1 MNPYVFFAYK
11 YFYSKKRHD
20 LLMFEL
26 ILYFRSEIP
35 CIDQTNEPLFY
46 SLMLLKMKKLYI
58 DRIPDSLK
66 ALS

>member
-1 MNPYVFFAYK
+1 
-11 YFYSKKRHD
+11 
-20 LLMFEL
+20 MFEL

-46 SLMLLKMKKLYI
+46 SLMLLKMKKVYI

>member
-11 YFYSKKRHD
+11 YFYSKKGTIY
-20 LLMFEL
+20 F
-26 ILYFRSEIP
+26 LYFRSEIP

-46 SLMLLKMKKLYI
+46 SLMLLKMKQLYI